1 MQIGQSIKIGQLQ
14 KIDASKL
21 RKHYSRLRA
30 TALGF
35 LVGLMIRLI
44 VIGRAPAHQLPAM

>member
-35 LVGLMIRLI
+35 LVDLMIGLI
-44 VIGRAPAHQLPAM
+44 VIGRAHAHRLPAM